1 MNEQLIELI
10 EMYVSARVSNNKS
23 LISLVAGQL
32 NEFLGRH
39 TVLELPPSSQPP
51 TPPPSVETDETTTAE

>member
-10 EMYVSARVSNNKS
+10 EMYASARVSNNKR
-23 LISLVAGQL
+23 LIELVAGQL

-39 TVLELPPSSQPP
+39 AVLELPPSPQDETPQPF
-51 TPPPSVETDETTTAE
+51 TVSDETTTAE